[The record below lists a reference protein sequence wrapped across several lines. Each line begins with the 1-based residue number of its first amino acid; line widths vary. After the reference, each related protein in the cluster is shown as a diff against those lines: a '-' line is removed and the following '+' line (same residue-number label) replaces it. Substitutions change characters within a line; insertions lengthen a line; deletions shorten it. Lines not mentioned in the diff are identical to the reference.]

1 MKILPFLLIYLLFS
15 CVRAQQEEKITESD
29 PVSNEEDSIFVI
41 LPEFIAN
48 QFDYPVGKPDSKGY
62 FNAQKFGKNNHLG
75 DDWNGLGGGNS
86 DLGDPIYAI
95 ASGYVT
101 FAKDHNPSW
110 GNVIRIVH
118 FLPDGKQVESL
129 YAHCNEI
136 LVSENQWV
144 SVGDKIGTIGNA
156 HGRYKAHLHLELR
169 SEVGLSIGKGYDSN
183 TEGYLDP
190 TEFIDSHRTIISET
204 N

>member
-1 MKILPFLLIYLLFS
+1 MS
-15 CVRAQQEEKITESD
+15 TQQEERIVETEQIS
-29 PVSNEEDSIFVI
+29 VEADSIFVI
-41 LPEFIAN
+41 PPEFVAN
-48 QFDYPVGKPDSKGY
+48 RFDYPVGKPDAKGY

-75 DDWNGLGGGNS
+75 DDWNGLGGGNT

-101 FAKDHNPSW
+101 YVKDHNSSW

-118 FLPDGKQVESL
+118 YLPDSSQVESL
-129 YAHCNEI
+129 YAHCNEMF
-136 LVSENQWV
+136 VTENQWV

-169 SEVGLSIGKGYDSN
+169 EIVGLPVGGGYSKM
-183 TEGYLDP
+183 TEGYLAP
-190 TEFIDSHRTIISET
+190 TEFIDSHRIIDL
-204 N
+204 

>member
-1 MKILPFLLIYLLFS
+1 MRSLPLILLYLLFS
-15 CVRAQQEEKITESD
+15 CANAQQEEKSAAKEIPVITE
-29 PVSNEEDSIFVI
+29 DSTFVVP
-41 LPEFIAN
+41 PEFLADH
-48 QFDYPVGKPDSKGY
+48 FDYPIGKPDGKGY

-75 DDWNGLGGGNS
+75 DDWNGLGGGDS

-101 FAKDHNPSW
+101 FARDHNPSW
-110 GNVIRIVH
+110 GNIIRIVH
-118 FLPDGKQVESL
+118 FLPDSSQVESL

-136 LVSENQWV
+136 LVSKNQWV
-144 SVGDKIGTIGNA
+144 SAGDKIGTIGNA
-156 HGRYKAHLHLELR
+156 HGNYKAHLHLELR
-169 SEVGLSIGKGYDSN
+169 DEIGLPVGKGYDSN

-190 TEFIDSHRTIISET
+190 TAFIDSHRTT